1 MTAVFSKEVTVKTR
15 IILVIL
21 LAALAAA
28 LPARPA
34 FAAGAAEELQDTFAS
49 VADKSKPAVVSIRN
63 MRNAF
68 VPQFFF
74 YGMPAG
80 GTQQQVQLG
89 MGSGF
94 IISADGYIL
103 TNAHVVENA
112 DALEV
117 IRTLPDGSEKKYVAS
132 VTGVDTALDLALLKI
147 SDTTPLPFLSLAKE
161 IESKSG
167 HWTIAIGS
175 PFGLAQTVTVG
186 VISALRQ
193 SIMIADRKYD
203 NIIQTDA
210 AINQGNSGGPLLNIA
225 GEVIGINSAIF
236 TPSGG
241 FAGIG
246 FAIPSTEVLK
256 ILPALKQGGKT
267 AAAWAGMQ
275 LIPLNSVLVRQLGLP
290 VPFGALVESVVAG
303 SPAEKSGLRRGDLI
317 VMCDAITV
325 QNPTDV
331 VTLIS
336 KRKTG
341 SSMELTVIR
350 NRQEI
355 KLPLLLGSVPAAG
368 TQGYAPRTARKQ
380 TEHRWKGIIF
390 AAEGDSVKVAGF
402 ETGSPLAG
410 YLQQGDII
418 NSLNGA
424 KIGTLAD
431 VKRASEKLD
440 LAEGIVFDLTRGGVP
455 MFISVQVK

>member
-1 MTAVFSKEVTVKTR
+1 MKINCITR
-15 IILVIL
+15 IFLS
-21 LAALAAA
+21 AALAACVQPQ
-28 LPARPA
+28 PAH
-34 FAAGAAEELQDTFAS
+34 AAGAAEELQDTFSA

-63 MRNAF
+63 MRNAL

-80 GTQQQVQLG
+80 ATQQRVQLG

-94 IISADGYIL
+94 IISSDGYII
-103 TNAHVVENA
+103 TNAHVVEDA
-112 DALEV
+112 DSLEV
-117 IRTLPDGSEKKYVAS
+117 IRTLPDGSERKYTAA
-132 VTGVDTALDLALLKI
+132 VTGVDAALDVALLKI
-147 SDTTPLPFLSLAKE
+147 KPDGPLQFLTLASQ
-161 IESKSG
+161 IESRAG

-193 SIMIADRKYD
+193 SIMIGERKYD

-210 AINQGNSGGPLLNIA
+210 AINQGNSGGPLLNIN

-256 ILPALKQGGKT
+256 VLPDLKQGGNT
-267 AAAWAGMQ
+267 SPGWAGVR
-275 LIPLNSVLVRQLGLP
+275 LIPLNRVLVTQLGLHAGL
-290 VPFGALVESVVAG
+290 GALVDSVVAG

-317 VMCDAITV
+317 IACDDMPV
-325 QNPTDV
+325 QSPTQV
-331 VTLIS
+331 VELIA
-336 KRKTG
+336 KRKPGMPLAVTIVRG
-341 SSMELTVIR
+341 
-350 NRQEI
+350 NRQL
-355 KLPLLLGSVPAAG
+355 KLTLTLGKAPGMAA
-368 TQGYAPRTARKQ
+368 QAYAPEAGSTP
-380 TEHRWKGIIF
+380 EEYRWKGLIF
-390 AAEGDSVKVAGF
+390 SAAQNGVTVTGF

-410 YLQQGDII
+410 YIQRGDII
-418 NSLNGA
+418 NSINNTKTRTVAEL
-424 KIGTLAD
+424 
-431 VKRASEKLD
+431 KRACGKLD
-440 LAEGIVFDLTRGGVP
+440 LADGVVFDVTRGGVP